1 MTLDKIYVGYY
12 SIGMALAPRI
22 SYQNGC
28 QDRICSI
35 NGEGHGVKLGI
46 HSQFRNRNRGSL
58 QLSNSH
64 PGAGVR
70 PFRLL
75 FRSFL
80 AVTALL
86 CLLGPVRS
94 LALDPAKNVYQYNCQ
109 SWTRRE
115 DLPAN
120 SINAI
125 TQTKDGYLWFPAQ
138 PKEKS

>member
-1 MTLDKIYVGYY
+1 M
-12 SIGMALAPRI
+12 
-22 SYQNGC
+22 
-28 QDRICSI
+28 
-35 NGEGHGVKLGI
+35 KLGI
-46 HSQFRNRNRGSL
+46 HSQFRNRNRGSFL
-58 QLSNSH
+58 QLSNTH
-64 PGAGVR
+64 PDAGVR

-80 AVTALL
+80 TVTALL

-94 LALDPAKNVYQYNCQ
+94 VALDPAKNVYQYNCQ

-125 TQTKDGYLWFPAQ
+125 TQTKNGYLWFPAQ